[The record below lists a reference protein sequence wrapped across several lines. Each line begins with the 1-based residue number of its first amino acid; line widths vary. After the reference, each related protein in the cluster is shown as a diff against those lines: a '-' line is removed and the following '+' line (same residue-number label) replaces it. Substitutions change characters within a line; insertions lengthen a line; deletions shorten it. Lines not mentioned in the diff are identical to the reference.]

1 MSQLFLL
8 YRLQQLDSETQDK
21 KQRLAVVLKAQ
32 KENEPLLTAR
42 DRAEKERARLGK
54 WRNQQRL
61 LELELGSVNN
71 KAKLSED
78 RLYSGVVKN
87 PKELAD
93 LQKEIE
99 ALGRRRGVLEDQILE
114 TMLEV
119 ETAQSDYDTAGTH
132 LQQVESEWQNRQIAL
147 QQEQMS
153 LATRINDLLQLRQ
166 QQAAQIAPDL
176 LAKYQDTGRRY
187 GPIAVAA
194 LKNHV
199 CQACGVGLSAIN
211 ARAVQDGQFIT
222 CPSCHRILCFV
233 A

>member
-1 MSQLFLL
+1 MSQIFLL

-21 KQRLAVVLKAQ
+21 KQRLAAVLKAQ
-32 KENEPLLTAR
+32 KENESLLTAR
-42 DRAEKERARLGK
+42 NRAEKEQIRLGK

-61 LELELGSVNN
+61 LELELGSVNS
-71 KAKLSED
+71 KAKLSEE
-78 RLYSGVVKN
+78 RLYSGTVKN

-99 ALGRRRGVLEDQILE
+99 ALGRRRRILEDQILE

-119 ETAQSDYDTAGTH
+119 EAAQSDCDVTTAN
-132 LQQVESEWQNRQIAL
+132 LQQVESEWQHRQTAL
-147 QQEQMS
+147 QQEQLS

-166 QQAAQIAPDL
+166 QQAAQIAPEL
-176 LAKYQDTGRRY
+176 LTKYQDTGRRY

-211 ARAVQDGQFIT
+211 ARAVHDGHLIT
-222 CPSCHRILCFV
+222 CPSCHRILCFI